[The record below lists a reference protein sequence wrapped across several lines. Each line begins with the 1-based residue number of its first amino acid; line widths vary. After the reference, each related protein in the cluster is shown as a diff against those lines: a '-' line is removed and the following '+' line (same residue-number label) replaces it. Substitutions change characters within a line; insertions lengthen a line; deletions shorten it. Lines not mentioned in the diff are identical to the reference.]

1 MIGCYFCGYAKW
13 SEADRYYAVRAK
25 RLLLKG
31 CQGYLVYAVLRDVTP
46 SSVENVKVVR
56 HFPNVI
62 P

>member
-1 MIGCYFCGYAKW
+1 MSMQSGVWQAVI
-13 SEADRYYAVRAK
+13 YAVRAK